1 MFRMT
6 GALLLSMAIA
16 LFTGPK
22 LIAYLKKLHFG
33 QTIYELGPAH
43 QKKQG
48 TPVMGGLM
56 MAAGITAASLV
67 FHPAEWKGGLDFIL
81 PLLVVSLLS
90 MAVGFAD
97 DYIKAVK
104 KRHEGLSPWQKIA
117 GQVVVAVG
125 FSVYCYFHPAVG
137 SRIRIPFTGTD
148 WDLGFFYI
156 PLMSLLTIFIVSI

>member
-56 MAAGITAASLV
+56 MAACFPSGKMERRTGFHLSAAGGL
-67 FHPAEWKGGLDFIL
+67 PAEHGG
-81 PLLVVSLLS
+81 
-90 MAVGFAD
+90 
-97 DYIKAVK
+97 
-104 KRHEGLSPWQKIA
+104 
-117 GQVVVAVG
+117 
-125 FSVYCYFHPAVG
+125 
-137 SRIRIPFTGTD
+137 RIC
-148 WDLGFFYI
+148 
-156 PLMSLLTIFIVSI
+156 